1 MGYIY
6 SKNVQ
11 ENVDRQ
17 RKETTFDSRRNSKDF
32 KSENSNKKAQLKTVK
47 K

>member
-17 RKETTFDSRRNSKDF
+17 KKETSLDKRHSKDIR
-32 KSENSNKKAQLKTVK
+32 SEGSNKKAQLKTVK
-47 K
+47 I